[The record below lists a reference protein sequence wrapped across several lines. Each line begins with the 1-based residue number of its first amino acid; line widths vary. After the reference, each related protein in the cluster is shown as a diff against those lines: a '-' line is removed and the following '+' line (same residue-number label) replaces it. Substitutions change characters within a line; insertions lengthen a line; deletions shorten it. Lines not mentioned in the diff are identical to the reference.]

1 MEESIK
7 KSTENS
13 TKKSLIVDE
22 ISNKLLKLEFKKK
35 KKKTLHKNKVF
46 KICFQENIA

>member
-35 KKKTLHKNKVF
+35 KKNTP
-46 KICFQENIA
+46 